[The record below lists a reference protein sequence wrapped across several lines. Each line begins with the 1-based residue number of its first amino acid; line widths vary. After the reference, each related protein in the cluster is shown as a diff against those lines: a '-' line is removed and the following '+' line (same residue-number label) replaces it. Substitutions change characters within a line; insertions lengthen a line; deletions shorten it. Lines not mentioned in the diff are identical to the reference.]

1 MLYFECSPD
10 TMKRR
15 LLARGETS
23 ERVDD
28 NEETIAK
35 RLETFESQTK
45 PVIEHY
51 ESQNKVKKV
60 SESYICYLPTGA
72 GLYRTDHCR
81 PANIVFII
89 FSTLLLSVKATF
101 CVEVN
106 ERRSVE
112 IWCTRAASSHTQDIR
127 CCFFL
132 IRTAGSRQANNIY
145 TIYTTYLRIEQVSYL
160 H

>member
-1 MLYFECSPD
+1 MHRRTKNNFLETNSPLSPLISKQIALCEFMLYFECSPD

-45 PVIEHY
+45 PVIEYY

-81 PANIVFII
+81 QILCLF
-89 FSTLLLSVKATF
+89 FSL
-101 CVEVN
+101 
-106 ERRSVE
+106 RY
-112 IWCTRAASSHTQDIR
+112 
-127 CCFFL
+127 CF
-132 IRTAGSRQANNIY
+132 Q
-145 TIYTTYLRIEQVSYL
+145 
-160 H
+160 